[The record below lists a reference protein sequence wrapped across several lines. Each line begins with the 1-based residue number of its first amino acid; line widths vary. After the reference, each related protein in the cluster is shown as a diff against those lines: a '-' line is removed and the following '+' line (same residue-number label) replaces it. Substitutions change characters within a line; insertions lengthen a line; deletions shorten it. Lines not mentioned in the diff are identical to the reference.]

1 MVICMELD
9 KSKYAAAYQSEIE
22 RQFTPQETALIWD
35 QARSGYQKL
44 LAAYPDL
51 PPKVAAHT
59 DGVIFPAIAVYRA
72 LLESCPE
79 RAMEIMEQGMAQRA
93 ARVGKTYA
101 RLVSLPGMKGVFL
114 KLFSKGAKSGF
125 GEKSGFG
132 QEFLTDSSRELAF
145 NIIKCPYW
153 DLCTV
158 LGCP

>member
-1 MVICMELD
+1 MELD

-72 LLESCPE
+72 LAGKRPE
-79 RAMEIMEQGMAQRA
+79 RAWRSWSRAWPAGRQGGQDICKACVA
-93 ARVGKTYA
+93 AGYEG
-101 RLVSLPGMKGVFL
+101 RLSEAVLKGCE
-114 KLFSKGAKSGF
+114 SGF
-125 GEKSGFG
+125 GEKS
-132 QEFLTDSSRELAF
+132 A
-145 NIIKCPYW
+145 
-153 DLCTV
+153 
-158 LGCP
+158 LGRNF

>member
-1 MVICMELD
+1 MELD

-22 RQFTPQETALIWD
+22 RQFTPQETAIIWD

>member
-1 MVICMELD
+1 MYGIGQEQIRSRIPKRDRAPVHAAGDCPHLGSG
-9 KSKYAAAYQSEIE
+9 KKRLSKAFGGLSRSAAEG
-22 RQFTPQETALIWD
+22 
-35 QARSGYQKL
+35 RSPYGRG
-44 LAAYPDL
+44 
-51 PPKVAAHT
+51 H
-59 DGVIFPAIAVYRA
+59 FPAIAVYRA

-79 RAMEIMEQGMAQRA
+79 RAMEIMEHGMAQRA